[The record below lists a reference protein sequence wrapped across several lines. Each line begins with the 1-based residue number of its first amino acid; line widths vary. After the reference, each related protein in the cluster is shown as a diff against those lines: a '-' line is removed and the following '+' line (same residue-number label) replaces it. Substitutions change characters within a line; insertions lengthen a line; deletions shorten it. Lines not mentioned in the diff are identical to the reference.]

1 MWWMMNGT
9 LAWWG
14 WLVGLLWMLVF
25 WGGLAFLIVWVV
37 KQLSRGPGRPGTALD
52 IAKERYARGEISR
65 EQYEQFKAD
74 LAR

>member
-25 WGGLAFLIVWVV
+25 WGGLVLLIVWVV
-37 KQLSRGPGRPGTALD
+37 KQLSRGPERPGTPLD

-65 EQYEQFKAD
+65 EQYEQLKAD
-74 LAR
+74 LTR